1 MRKTNTSL
9 LGSVRTKILKQMSST
24 SSDNVHD
31 RQADRHAGAQAGT
44 GSDTERQTAN
54 NCFYLA
60 LFF

>member
-1 MRKTNTSL
+1 
-9 LGSVRTKILKQMSST
+9 MSST